1 MLLSG
6 YTLQWIEPIKTYYYN
21 VVGLTLT
28 NKQVIDLCL
37 KRASTT
43 ELPKVDIKIRT
54 LKLFNINSDA
64 SRAVTL
70 SAENKKNLSIAR
82 SKLKLDGIPDTLLM
96 ALIIQDA
103 GKRYMELNRIS

>member
-43 ELPKVDIKIRT
+43 ELPKVDIQVRT
-54 LKLFNINSDA
+54 LKLFNIGKNG
-64 SRAVTL
+64 RHAVTL
-70 SAENKKNLSIAR
+70 SAENKKNLLAAR
-82 SKLKLDGIPDTLLM
+82 NKLKLQGISDTLLI

-103 GKRYMELNRIS
+103 GKRYMELNRVS